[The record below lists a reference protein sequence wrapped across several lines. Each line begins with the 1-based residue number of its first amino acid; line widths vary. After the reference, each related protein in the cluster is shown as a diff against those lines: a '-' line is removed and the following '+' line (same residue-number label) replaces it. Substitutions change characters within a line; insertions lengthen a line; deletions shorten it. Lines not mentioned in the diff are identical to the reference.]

1 MTDIKE
7 EDPEVA
13 YLDIYLR
20 FNDDMEK
27 DYCFQVKTTTVFKDL
42 YQVFKTLPLS
52 LRPSVFYHSQPIGF
66 RKSTSP
72 GYLTEDGNII
82 FDYES
87 QDQYV
92 AVNDNDLI
100 NEKVWP
106 GQLILPVWK
115 FNEFGFYSFITFL
128 LVWLYTDLP
137 DFISPTPGLCLTNQL
152 TKFLCWVAIQFGK
165 QNLADIIIKDLYDPV
180 SVGAQIAF
188 FVFHVIKVLF
198 IFGFLYTGV
207 FNPIRLFRLRP
218 KSVKLD
224 ITKEELI
231 KLGWTGTRKAT
242 IDEYKEYYRDFKIKE
257 YGGMIQ
263 AHRAGLFETLKHL
276 GIQLESG
283 EGYNT
288 PMTEENKMRT
298 MKEIFK
304 ESKEPD
310 FKVRLSYEYFAEL
323 GYVFAMNAEDKEGSE
338 LAELIKQYRRY
349 GLLVSDVRIKSVV
362 KSRKGET
369 EEKSTPEAPA
379 PKVEELVEE
388 KTTDE
393 DQTEGN

>member
-7 EDPEVA
+7 EESEVA
-13 YLDIYLR
+13 FLDIYIR
-20 FNDDMEK
+20 FNNDMEK

-42 YQVFKTLPLS
+42 YKIFKTLPLS
-52 LRPSVFYHSQPIGF
+52 LRPSVFYHAEPIGF

-72 GYLTEDGNII
+72 GYLTEDGNIV
-82 FDYES
+82 FDDDS
-87 QDQYV
+87 QDQYAPV
-92 AVNDNDLI
+92 SDNDLI

-106 GQLILPVWK
+106 GQLILPVWQ

-137 DFISPTPGLCLTNQL
+137 DFISPTPGLCLTNQM
-152 TKFLCWVAIQFGK
+152 TKLLCWAAVQFGK
-165 QNLADIIIKDLYDPV
+165 QELADIIIKDLYDPV

-188 FVFHVIKVLF
+188 FVFHVVKIFF
-198 IFGFLYTGV
+198 IFGIFYTGI
-207 FNPIRLFRLRP
+207 FNPIKVFRWKP

-224 ITKEELI
+224 VTREELI

-242 IDEYKEYYRDFKIKE
+242 IDEYKEYYREFKINQ

-276 GIQLESG
+276 GVQLESG

-288 PMTEENKMRT
+288 PMTEENKMRK
-298 MKEIFK
+298 MSEIVK

-338 LAELIKQYRRY
+338 LTELIKQYRRY
-349 GLLVSDVRIKSVV
+349 GLLVSDARIKLVV
-362 KSRKGET
+362 KGRKGEI
-369 EEKSTPEAPA
+369 EEKPA
-379 PKVEELVEE
+379 PQVEELVEE
-388 KTTDE
+388 VK
-393 DQTEGN
+393 TEGENTEVNE